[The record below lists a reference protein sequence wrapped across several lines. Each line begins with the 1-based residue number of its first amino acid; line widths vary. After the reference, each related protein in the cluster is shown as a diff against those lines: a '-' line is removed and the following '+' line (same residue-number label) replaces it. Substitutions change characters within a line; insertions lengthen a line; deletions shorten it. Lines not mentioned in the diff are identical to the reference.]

1 MAGCQNGDVRLVPL
15 ALTLVFCALVTGCS
29 RLSTCYIYN
38 ASDSDLIVVNTTEE
52 RRETFAVKPR
62 EWLRDLRAYHPVEWR
77 FEYGYSKGALTA
89 ANVANA
95 GSSRDDT
102 FVAIDGSGLQVVGAP
117 LWYLVERFGG
127 PVLGVVIVAGVAV
140 GIVVAV
146 RRGRLRVRNE
156 IE

>member
-15 ALTLVFCALVTGCS
+15 ALTFVFCALVSGCS
-29 RLSTCYIYN
+29 RLSTFYIYN

-52 RRETFAVKPR
+52 RRETFVVKPR
-62 EWLRDLRAYHPVEWR
+62 EWLREVRAYHPVEWR
-77 FEYGYSKGALTA
+77 IDYGHSKSTLSA

-95 GSSRDDT
+95 GSSLDDT
-102 FVAIDGSGLQVVGAP
+102 FVAIDGSGVQVVGAP

-127 PVLGVVIVAGVAV
+127 PILGVLIVSGVAV
-140 GIVVAV
+140 GLVVAV
-146 RRGRLRVRNE
+146 RSGRLRVRNE